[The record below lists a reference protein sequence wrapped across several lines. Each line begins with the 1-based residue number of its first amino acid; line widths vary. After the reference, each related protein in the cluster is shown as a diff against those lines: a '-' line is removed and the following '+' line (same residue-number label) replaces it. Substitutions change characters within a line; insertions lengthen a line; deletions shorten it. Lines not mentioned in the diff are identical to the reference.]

1 MSPLSLMP
9 HLHHRHFAAGWRSRL
24 ATIALLMGVAGGYAH
39 AQMADSNAAA
49 RAQHT
54 ATQSCAVCHGP
65 QGQNRDLAFPR
76 LAGQNAEYLAKQLA
90 AFQHNRRT
98 SSTMAHSANPLTPDE
113 MLALGQ
119 YYEHQSTAHTP
130 STQLQLAA
138 RGQYLYHTGNP
149 ATGVPACASC
159 HGPQALGQAHL
170 PRLAGQSPTYL
181 LEQLR
186 QFAQGG
192 RTNDQGQMHATT
204 RTMSQDEMAAVAE
217 YLGSR

>member
-1 MSPLSLMP
+1 MNASRTHAALLGAVLLALPAASLV
-9 HLHHRHFAAGWRSRL
+9 AAGAYDVGKR
-24 ATIALLMGVAGGYAH
+24 
-39 AQMADSNAAA
+39 
-49 RAQHT
+49 
-54 ATQSCAVCHGP
+54 
-65 QGQNRDLAFPR
+65 
-76 LAGQNAEYLAKQLA
+76 EY
-90 AFQHNRRT
+90 
-98 SSTMAHSANPLTPDE
+98 DE
-113 MLALGQ
+113 
-119 YYEHQSTAHTP
+119 
-130 STQLQLAA
+130 
-138 RGQYLYHTGNP
+138 N
-149 ATGVPACASC
+149 CASC

>member
-1 MSPLSLMP
+1 MPRSFLKPPLP
-9 HLHHRHFAAGWRSRL
+9 HRQAARRHPWLAAGLLL
-24 ATIALLMGVAGGYAH
+24 AGAVAGH
-39 AQMADSNAAA
+39 ASAQTDPDSASA
-49 RAQHT
+49 RAQRI
-54 ATQSCAVCHGP
+54 ATQVCAACHGT
-65 QGQNRDLAFPR
+65 QGQNADLTFPR

-90 AFQHNRRT
+90 AFQRDRRV
-98 SSTMAHSANPLTPDE
+98 SSAMAHSTTPLTPDE

-119 YYEHQSTAHTP
+119 FYQRQPTGRTP
-130 STQLQLAA
+130 ATQLQLAA
-138 RGQYLYHTGNP
+138 RGQYLYHVGNP

-159 HGPQALGQAHL
+159 HGPQALGQANL
-170 PRLAGQSPTYL
+170 PRLAGQSPAYL

-204 RTMSQDEMAAVAE
+204 RAMTDDEMAAVAE